1 MNPFC
6 EVESMDESVETA
18 LAALA
23 AGWASV
29 DEISIAVAAQRAQR
43 PLFGQLLLKHRKLTV
58 HQVFEILAEE
68 ATSDKLF
75 GQIAVEKGFI
85 TQREVGEMLYLQ
97 MTSCLPLWQV
107 LVMRGTLTP
116 AQAESIQATTRARI
130 RRPLEEGL
138 VACSA

>member
-6 EVESMDESVETA
+6 EIEPMDEAVETA

-23 AGWASV
+23 AGWATV
-29 DEISIAVAAQRAQR
+29 DEISDAVAAQRAQR
-43 PLFGQLLLKHRKLTV
+43 PLFGQLLLKRRKLNV

-85 TQREVGEMLYLQ
+85 TQQDVGETLYQQ
-97 MTSCLPLWQV
+97 MGSCLPLWQV
-107 LVMRGTLTP
+107 LVMRGVLTA
-116 AQAESIQATTRARI
+116 AQAESIRTSARTRI
-130 RRPLEEGL
+130 RKPLEETM
-138 VACSA
+138 VACKV